1 MATSLYDYSPLTI
14 TNTSNNYTNEYNF
27 SDGISFV
34 NTYDV
39 ISTKFIAA
47 FTDSY
52 GSNIDI
58 LIGASSN
65 VKIEGV
71 DSVSMYIGNNT
82 GLVQQYASSNDYMG
96 NREDYLIMKS
106 FLSNVT
112 INGQGSNM
120 TIIQSGDHNIAGE
133 SSAIKIQGTD
143 KFQSVYLNDAVIM
156 SGYGGDDQQ
165 HFGTTHSNFRFE
177 RPVIANIIE
186 ATEEL
191 IGNKVKAGAM
201 YVSNNLFSPDLNL
214 YKDIENIE
222 DQKVNK
228 VGFGFSINAKNQL
241 ELVKY
246 SRFNDGVDTKS
257 VSKKVAVFGNNNL
270 NFTDT
275 DDASYLVFDTM
286 GISQSSGG
294 GSNSIL
300 SPTTWQ
306 VNKDRKLYY
315 LDNFVGINKA
325 NPEYELDVNGTI
337 SAITIHVDN
346 LTSSNIVS
354 EGQHVISDARLKN
367 VIGDMDIG
375 SCLSNIKDLGV
386 YQYTYNSDKEQS
398 IKTGFIAQ
406 QVESIIPN
414 AVKIQNFSGI
424 EDCRLIDTN
433 TILANLVGA
442 VKVLIDRHY

>member
-1 MATSLYDYSPLTI
+1 MTSLYEYSPLTI
-14 TNTSNNYTNEYNF
+14 TNTSNNYKNEYNNL
-27 SDGISFV
+27 DDISFI
-34 NTYDV
+34 NSYDI

-47 FTDSY
+47 FTDSF

-65 VKIEGV
+65 VRIEGV

-82 GLVQQYASSNDYMG
+82 GLVQQYASSNDYLG

-120 TIIQSGDHNIAGE
+120 TIIQSGDSSIPGE

-143 KFQSVYLNDAVIM
+143 RFQSVYLNEVVIM
-156 SGYGGDDQQ
+156 SGVGEDDQQ

-177 RPVIANIIE
+177 RPVVANVIE
-186 ATEEL
+186 GTEEL

-201 YVSNNLFSPDLNL
+201 YVSKNLFSPDLNL
-214 YKDIENIE
+214 YKEIETIE
-222 DQKVNK
+222 DQSINK
-228 VGFGFSINAKNQL
+228 IGFGFSINANNQL

-246 SRFNDGVDTKS
+246 SRFKDGVDTKS
-257 VSKKVAVFGNNNL
+257 ITKKVAVFGNNNL
-270 NFTDT
+270 KFTDT
-275 DDASYLVFDTM
+275 DDASYLVFDNM
-286 GISQSSGG
+286 GISQSAGG

-300 SPTTWQ
+300 SSTTWQ
-306 VNKDRKLYY
+306 INQDRKIYY
-315 LDNFVGINKA
+315 MDNFVGINKV
-325 NPEYELDVNGTI
+325 NPQHELDVDGTI
-337 SAITIHVDN
+337 ACIKIQSDMMY
-346 LTSSNIVS
+346 SSNIVS
-354 EGQHVISDARLKN
+354 EGQHVVSDKRLKN
-367 VIGDMDIG
+367 IIGNMDLG

-386 YQYTYNSDKEQS
+386 YEYTYNNDKEQL

-406 QVESIIPN
+406 QVETVISN

-433 TILANLVGA
+433 IILANLVGA
-442 VKVLIDRHY
+442 VKLLIDRHC